1 MNLTLPFRISL
12 ELKPIIYLFE
22 VNNRNT
28 RAMCE
33 IYSKLTIKIPEK
45 CQWSSSI
52 VFVVTLSRFCLLFW
66 CFHCCTF
73 EQVNSGWGMTLQ
85 NIVIISHLESLV
97 LTLHKFGLCI
107 VRSLRLYLLLVLHP
121 GSSSVDFEQ
130 VNVGC
135 KGRRITIY
143 YEIFR

>member
-1 MNLTLPFRISL
+1 MWPSLKNKLNTIAWRHNLKNILQTNNKLLLRID
-12 ELKPIIYLFE
+12 IIHTGNI
-22 VNNRNT
+22 VD
-28 RAMCE
+28 
-33 IYSKLTIKIPEK
+33 
-45 CQWSSSI
+45 SI
-52 VFVVTLSRFCLLFW
+52 QQNFVVTLSRFCLLFW

-107 VRSLRLYLLLVLHP
+107 VCSLRLYLLLVLHP
-121 GSSSVDFEQ
+121 GSFSVDFEQ
-130 VNVGC
+130 VNVGW